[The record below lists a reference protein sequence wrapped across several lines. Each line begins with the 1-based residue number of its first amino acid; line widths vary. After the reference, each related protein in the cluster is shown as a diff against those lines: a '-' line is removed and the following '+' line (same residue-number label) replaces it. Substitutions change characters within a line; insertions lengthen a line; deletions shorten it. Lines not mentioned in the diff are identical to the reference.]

1 METYID
7 WMKSCS
13 FISLTER
20 PALSIPCGFS
30 ADGLPVGLQIVGRH
44 RGELE
49 VLKLAR
55 AFEQLTQ
62 VAEQHPKIAV

>member
-1 METYID
+1 MDYR
-7 WMKSCS
+7 WVC
-13 FISLTER
+13 R
-20 PALSIPCGFS
+20 LSAVI
-30 ADGLPVGLQIVGRH
+30 A
-44 RGELE
+44 GELE